1 MKVVIV
7 FVLLLIIA
15 ALVVALSR
23 VWRKGKKQGMTHI
36 PPLGA
41 HPIRVPREDY
51 DKLMADEPED
61 VEDAMN
67 AEEDIM
73 RRRRLHAASLGKDSV
88 GTTSAERPSE
98 HGLGL
103 FQHDARRWV
112 DKDTDPPTEAWS
124 MTDPFRPLDS
134 RNSRTCPVC
143 SAGPEQVCHTLTT
156 HKPTKMH
163 AARTKG

>member
-15 ALVVALSR
+15 VLVVALSR
-23 VWRKGKKQGMTHI
+23 VRRKGKRRSTTLI
-36 PPLGA
+36 PPPGVAAA
-41 HPIRVPREDY
+41 HPILVPREMTEEVRPS
-51 DKLMADEPED
+51 LE
-61 VEDAMN
+61 
-67 AEEDIM
+67 AEVAL
-73 RRRRLHAASLGKDSV
+73 RRREHADSLGKEPV
-88 GTTSAERPSE
+88 ETG
-98 HGLGL
+98 
-103 FQHDARRWV
+103 
-112 DKDTDPPTEAWS
+112 PPTEAWS

-143 SAGPEQVCHTLTT
+143 SAGPDQVCHTLTT